1 MSELIMIRSFSSLA
15 LWVRTRI
22 PSEQTFSVVVR
33 SGTAGSKMLEI
44 CNGTATRTRF
54 SSLPDP
60 AGICEITFPTG
71 LCWLA
76 PGWAEPKKLQE
87 PARIQATMMRQNPQR
102 PLKLSTGRHLHN
114 WGRSPALVL
123 VHGLIGLG
131 HQFFNRRAVARIE
144 SRKT

>member
-33 SGTAGSKMLEI
+33 SDAAGSKMLEI
-44 CNGTATRTRF
+44 CNGTANRTRF

-76 PGWAEPKKLQE
+76 PGWAEPKSCKSQPE
-87 PARIQATMMRQNPQR
+87 
-102 PLKLSTGRHLHN
+102 LK
-114 WGRSPALVL
+114 
-123 VHGLIGLG
+123 
-131 HQFFNRRAVARIE
+131 RR
-144 SRKT
+144 